1 MTRRRQVVHSIN
13 FSIIPWVDT
22 VLRLEGQRFVV
33 VGSMLH
39 RREDGERVPL
49 IRWRSHCPT
58 CGEVFE
64 CATSLK
70 AKYPNRRCEKHHR
83 PGLAVTERG
92 KISRRFYRS
101 ANRHRNSTG

>member
-1 MTRRRQVVHSIN
+1 MGWAAMTQRRKVVHSIN

-22 VLRLEGQRFVV
+22 VLMLEGQRFVV
-33 VGSMLH
+33 IGSMLH

-58 CGEVFE
+58 CGAAFE

-70 AKYPNRRCEKHHR
+70 AQYPNRRCEKHHR
-83 PGLAVTERG
+83 PGLAVTESGR
-92 KISRRFYRS
+92 IRRRFYRA
-101 ANRHRNSTG
+101 ANRT